1 MTPVI
6 APVDRALLEA
16 ELTEERRLR
25 HTNKGD
31 NEIYIIEA
39 RTAPHTM
46 REIGRLRELAFRD
59 AGGGTGKDC
68 DCDEFDTMDPPCH
81 QGNNRRLPLYS
92 GTRHTV

>member
-39 RTAPHTM
+39 RTAPQD
-46 REIGRLRELAFRD
+46 R
-59 AGGGTGKDC
+59 K
-68 DCDEFDTMDPPCH
+68 
-81 QGNNRRLPLYS
+81 S
-92 GTRHTV
+92 VV

>member
-46 REIGRLRELAFRD
+46 REI
-59 AGGGTGKDC
+59 
-68 DCDEFDTMDPPCH
+68 
-81 QGNNRRLPLYS
+81 
-92 GTRHTV
+92 